1 MAVAPARRDA
11 TMAMTAPRRP
21 TILGE
26 IGLPRILAVAA
37 LLIVTLALQST
48 LLAQAT
54 MLGVIPQVVLVVVVC
69 LAYLDG
75 ERVGVVTGF
84 FAGLLQDFVQFPAVI
99 GLTALVYTLVG
110 YGVGVL
116 RQYAPAE
123 SVWTPVLTVTLAS
136 AVAQLS
142 YAGLAIILGEPWVS
156 LGYTARV
163 AGLVVLYN
171 TLLTPFV
178 FPLVR
183 RVADRF
189 RPERVHRW

>member
-1 MAVAPARRDA
+1 VAV
-11 TMAMTAPRRP
+11 TASRRP

-26 IGLPRILAVAA
+26 IGLPRVLAVAA
-37 LLIVTLALQST
+37 VIVVALALQST

-54 MLGVIPQVVLVVVVC
+54 VLGVIPQVVLVVVVC
-69 LAYLDG
+69 LAYVDG

-84 FAGLLQDFVQFPAVI
+84 SAGLLQDLMPVPGVI
-99 GLTALVYTLVG
+99 GLRALVYTLVG
-110 YGVGVL
+110 FAVGNL
-116 RQYAPAE
+116 RQYAPSD
-123 SVWTPVLTVTLAS
+123 SVWTPVLAVALAS
-136 AVAQLS
+136 GVAELG
-142 YAGLAIILGEPWVS
+142 YAGLAITLGEPWVG

-163 AGLVVLYN
+163 AGLVVLYD

>member
-1 MAVAPARRDA
+1 
-11 TMAMTAPRRP
+11 MTARAPRTP
-21 TILGE
+21 GIFNE
-26 IGLPRILAVAA
+26 MGLPRMFAVGAVI
-37 LLIVTLALQST
+37 IVALALQST

-54 MLGVIPQVVLVVVVC
+54 VLGVIPQVVLVVVVS

-75 ERVGVVTGF
+75 ERVGVVAGF
-84 FAGLLQDFVQFPAVI
+84 SAGLLQDLLPFPAVI

-110 YGVGVL
+110 YAVGSL
-116 RQYAPAE
+116 RQFAPAD
-123 SVWTPVLTVTLAS
+123 SVWTPVLAVAVAS
-136 AVAQLS
+136 AVAEFS
-142 YAGLAIILGEPWVS
+142 YASLSIILGEPWVG

>member
-1 MAVAPARRDA
+1 MS
-11 TMAMTAPRRP
+11 MTVPRRP

-26 IGLPRILAVAA
+26 IGLPRMLAVAA
-37 LLIVTLALQST
+37 LLIVALALQST

-84 FAGLLQDFVQFPAVI
+84 FAGLLQDLLPFPAVI

-110 YGVGVL
+110 YAVGNL
-116 RQYAPAE
+116 RQYAPAD
-123 SVWTPVLTVTLAS
+123 SVWTPVLTVALAT
-136 AVAQLS
+136 AVAQFG
-142 YAGLAIILGEPWVS
+142 YACLAIILGEPWVG

>member
-1 MAVAPARRDA
+1 
-11 TMAMTAPRRP
+11 MAMTAREPRTP
-21 TILGE
+21 GILSE
-26 IGLPRILAVAA
+26 IGLPRVLAFAA
-37 LLIVTLALQST
+37 VIVVTLALQST

-54 MLGVIPQVVLVVVVC
+54 VLGVIPQVVLVVVVSF
-69 LAYLDG
+69 AYLDG

-84 FAGLLQDFVQFPAVI
+84 SAGLLQDLLPFPAVI

-116 RQYAPAE
+116 RQYAPAD
-123 SVWTPVLTVTLAS
+123 SVWTPVLAVALAS
-136 AVAQLS
+136 AVAEFGYASLS
-142 YAGLAIILGEPWVS
+142 IILGEPWVGV
-156 LGYTARV
+156 GYTARV

>member
-1 MAVAPARRDA
+1 MAISV
-11 TMAMTAPRRP
+11 PRKS

-26 IGLPRILAVAA
+26 IGLPRMLAVGT
-37 LLIVTLALQST
+37 LLVVTLALQST

-54 MLGVIPQVVLVVVVC
+54 ILGVIPQVVLVVVVC

-84 FAGLLQDFVQFPAVI
+84 SAGLLQDLLPFPAVI

-110 YGVGVL
+110 YGVGIL

-123 SVWTPVLTVTLAS
+123 SVWTPVLVVALAS
-136 AVAQLS
+136 AVAEFG
-142 YAGLAIILGEPWVS
+142 YAGLSIILGEPWVG

-183 RVADRF
+183 RIADRF

>member
-1 MAVAPARRDA
+1 
-11 TMAMTAPRRP
+11 MAMTAREPRAP
-21 TILGE
+21 GIFSEMGF
-26 IGLPRILAVAA
+26 PRVLAFAA
-37 LLIVTLALQST
+37 LIVVALALQST

-54 MLGVIPQVVLVVVVC
+54 VLGVIPQIVLVVVVC

-84 FAGLLQDFVQFPAVI
+84 SAGLLQDLLPFPAVI
-99 GLTALVYTLVG
+99 GLTALVYTLVA

-116 RQYAPAE
+116 RQYAPAD
-123 SVWTPVLTVTLAS
+123 SVWTPVLAVAVAS
-136 AVAQLS
+136 AVAEFGYASLS
-142 YAGLAIILGEPWVS
+142 IILGEPWVGV
-156 LGYTARV
+156 GYTARV
-163 AGLVVLYN
+163 SGLVVLYN

-189 RPERVHRW
+189 RPERIHRW

>member
-1 MAVAPARRDA
+1 
-11 TMAMTAPRRP
+11 MAMTASRRP
-21 TILGE
+21 TIFGE
-26 IGLPRILAVAA
+26 IGIPRMLAIGTLLVVA
-37 LLIVTLALQST
+37 LALQST

-54 MLGVIPQVVLVVVVC
+54 LLGVIPQVVLVVVVC
-69 LAYLDG
+69 LAFLDG

-84 FAGLLQDFVQFPAVI
+84 SAGLLQDLLPFPAVI
-99 GLTALVYTLVG
+99 GLTALVYILVG
-110 YGVGVL
+110 YAVGIL
-116 RQYAPAE
+116 RQYAPAD
-123 SVWTPVLTVTLAS
+123 SVWTPVLAVALAS
-136 AVAQLS
+136 AVAEFS
-142 YAGLAIILGEPWVS
+142 YAALSIILGEPWVG

-183 RVADRF
+183 RIADRF

>member
-1 MAVAPARRDA
+1 
-11 TMAMTAPRRP
+11 MAMTAPRRP

-26 IGLPRILAVAA
+26 IGLSRILAVAA

-142 YAGLAIILGEPWVS
+142 YAALAIILGEPWVS

>member
-1 MAVAPARRDA
+1 MASVSS
-11 TMAMTAPRRP
+11 PRRP

-26 IGLPRILAVAA
+26 IGIPRVLAVAA
-37 LLIVTLALQST
+37 LLVVALALQST

-54 MLGVIPQVVLVVVVC
+54 VLGVIPQVVLVVVVC

-75 ERVGVVTGF
+75 ERVGLVSGF
-84 FAGLLQDFVQFPAVI
+84 FAGLLQDLLPFPGVI
-99 GLTALVYTLVG
+99 GLRALVFTLVG
-110 YGVGVL
+110 YGVGIL
-116 RQYAPAE
+116 RQYAPAD
-123 SVWTPVLTVTLAS
+123 SVWTPVFAVALAS
-136 AVAQLS
+136 AVAEFG
-142 YAGLAIILGEPWVS
+142 YAALAIILGEPWVG

>member
-1 MAVAPARRDA
+1 
-11 TMAMTAPRRP
+11 MAMTAPRRP

-26 IGLPRILAVAA
+26 IGIPRGLAVGA
-37 LLIVTLALQST
+37 LIVLALALQST

-54 MLGVIPQVVLVVVVC
+54 VLGVIPQLVLVVVVC
-69 LAYLDG
+69 FAYLDG
-75 ERVGVVTGF
+75 ERVGIVTGF
-84 FAGLLQDFVQFPAVI
+84 SAGLLQDLLPFPAVI
-99 GLTALVYTLVG
+99 GLTALVYTLVA
-110 YGVGVL
+110 YGVGIL
-116 RQYAPAE
+116 RQYAPAD
-123 SVWTPVLTVTLAS
+123 SVWTPVFAVALAS
-136 AVAQLS
+136 AVAEFS
-142 YAGLAIILGEPWVS
+142 YAALSIILGEPWVG

>member
-1 MAVAPARRDA
+1 MAISV
-11 TMAMTAPRRP
+11 PRRT

-26 IGLPRILAVAA
+26 IGVPRMLAVAA
-37 LLIVTLALQST
+37 LLVVALALQST

-54 MLGVIPQVVLVVVVC
+54 ILGVIPQVVLVVVVC

-84 FAGLLQDFVQFPAVI
+84 SAGLLQDLMPFPAVI
-99 GLTALVYTLVG
+99 GLTALVYTLVA
-110 YGVGVL
+110 YGVGIL
-116 RQYAPAE
+116 RQYAPSE
-123 SVWTPVLTVTLAS
+123 SVWTPVLVVALAS
-136 AVAQLS
+136 AVAELG
-142 YAGLAIILGEPWVS
+142 YAALAIILGEPWVG